1 MLTLQK
7 LKELKQINRENSII
21 YRLLATIIGE
31 CEQISKNPSNSEII
45 GILQKL
51 YKDNNTTLV
60 ECPKDRIDQIQD
72 RIDQIQQLNMEND
85 FISQY
90 LPVQLTENE
99 LSALIGSQMAEGK
112 CLPDI
117 MRYLSANYKGRYD
130 SKKAVTIINS
140 LL

>member
-7 LKELKQINRENSII
+7 LKELKQTNRENSII

-31 CEQISKNPSNSEII
+31 CEQISKNPSNNEII
-45 GILQKL
+45 GVLQKL

-60 ECPKDRIDQIQD
+60 ECPED
-72 RIDQIQQLNMEND
+72 RIDQIQQLHEENN

-112 CLPDI
+112 RLPDI
-117 MRYLSANYKGRYD
+117 MKYLSANYKGRYD
-130 SKKAVTIINS
+130 SKKAITIINS

>member
-31 CEQISKNPSNSEII
+31 CEQISKNPSNNEII

-60 ECPKDRIDQIQD
+60 ECPKD

-112 CLPDI
+112 RLPDI
-117 MRYLSANYKGRYD
+117 MKYLSANYKGRYD
-130 SKKAVTIINS
+130 SKKAITIINS

>member
-45 GILQKL
+45 GVLQKL
-51 YKDNNTTLV
+51 YKDNNTTLI
-60 ECPKDRIDQIQD
+60 ECPKDRIDQIQ
-72 RIDQIQQLNMEND
+72 QLNEENN

-99 LSALIGSQMAEGK
+99 LSALIGSQMSEGK
-112 CLPDI
+112 RLPDI
-117 MRYLSANYKGRYD
+117 MKYLSTNYKGRYD
-130 SKKAVTIINS
+130 SKKAITIINS

>member
-60 ECPKDRIDQIQD
+60 ECPKDRIDQIQ
-72 RIDQIQQLNMEND
+72 QLNMEND

-112 CLPDI
+112 RLPDI
-117 MRYLSANYKGRYD
+117 MKYLSANYKGRYD
-130 SKKAVTIINS
+130 SKKAITIINS

>member
-7 LKELKQINRENSII
+7 LKELKQVNRENSII

-31 CEQISKNPSNSEII
+31 CEQISKNPSNNEII
-45 GILQKL
+45 GVLQKL
-51 YKDNNTTLV
+51 YKDNNTTLI
-60 ECPKDRIDQIQD
+60 ECPKDRTDQI
-72 RIDQIQQLNMEND
+72 RQLNEENN

-112 CLPDI
+112 RLPDI
-117 MRYLSANYKGRYD
+117 MKYLSANYKGRYD
-130 SKKAVTIINS
+130 SKKAITIINS

>member
-31 CEQISKNPSNSEII
+31 CEQISKNPSNNEII
-45 GILQKL
+45 SILQKL

-60 ECPKDRIDQIQD
+60 ECPKD

-112 CLPDI
+112 RLPDI
-117 MRYLSANYKGRYD
+117 MKYLSANYKGRYD
-130 SKKAVTIINS
+130 SKKAITIINS

>member
-31 CEQISKNPSNSEII
+31 CEQISKNPSNNEII
-45 GILQKL
+45 GVLQKL
-51 YKDNNTTLV
+51 YKDNNTTLI
-60 ECPKDRIDQIQD
+60 ECPKDRIDQIQ
-72 RIDQIQQLNMEND
+72 QLNEENN

-99 LSALIGSQMAEGK
+99 LSALIGSQMSEGK
-112 CLPDI
+112 RLPDI
-117 MRYLSANYKGRYD
+117 MKYLSTNYKGRYD
-130 SKKAVTIINS
+130 SKKAITIINS

>member
-60 ECPKDRIDQIQD
+60 ECPKDRIDQIQ
-72 RIDQIQQLNMEND
+72 QLNMEND

-99 LSALIGSQMAEGK
+99 LSALIGSQMSEGK
-112 CLPDI
+112 RLPDI
-117 MRYLSANYKGRYD
+117 MKYLSTNYKGRYD
-130 SKKAVTIINS
+130 SKKAITIINS